1 MTCNS
6 NEQPIFAA
14 MSLHVAYAPVYV
26 HAVPENHR
34 FPMEKYHLLHRQLLF
49 EGTVT
54 EEQFFQPEKLDLT
67 YALAVHTP
75 EYLDKLLRLQCTPRE
90 QRVSGFTHSQELIDR
105 ELTIMEGTRLC
116 AEKVLKGGIALNIAG
131 GTHHAY
137 TDRGEGFC
145 LLNDQAI
152 AAKWLLNK
160 GLAKRILIID
170 LDVHQGNGTA
180 EIFQNEQAVFTFS
193 MHGAS
198 NYPLK
203 KETSDCDI
211 EVPDGS
217 GDALYLELLT
227 AKLHEI
233 MEDFQPGFL
242 FYQCGVDVLESD
254 ALGKLNL
261 SIQGCRER
269 DRIVLETAKK
279 YELPIVCSMGGGY
292 SKDIRVILEAHA
304 NTFRLANY
312 FFG

>member
-1 MTCNS
+1 
-6 NEQPIFAA
+6 
-14 MSLHVAYAPVYV
+14 MSLYVAYAPVYV

-54 EEQFFQPEKLDLT
+54 EEQVFEPGKLKLEH
-67 YALAVHTP
+67 ALAVHTP
-75 EYLDKLLRLQCTPRE
+75 GYIDKLLQLQCSPRE
-90 QRVSGFTHSQELIDR
+90 QRISGFIHSAELIDR

-116 AEKVLKGGIALNIAG
+116 AEKVLDGGIALNIAG

-152 AAKWLLNK
+152 AARWLLDNK
-160 GLAKRILIID
+160 LAKRILIID

-180 EIFQNEQAVFTFS
+180 EIFRDDAAVFTFS

-203 KETSDCDI
+203 KEISDCDI
-211 EVPDGS
+211 AVPDGS
-217 GDALYLELLT
+217 GDAVYLELLREHLAAIT
-227 AKLHEI
+227 L
-233 MEDFQPGFL
+233 DFQPDFL

-254 ALGKLNL
+254 ALGKLSL
-261 SIQGCRER
+261 SIAGCKER
-269 DRIVLETAKK
+269 DRIVLETASKSG
-279 YELPIVCSMGGGY
+279 LPIVCSMGGGY
-292 SKDIRVILEAHA
+292 SKDIRIILEAHA